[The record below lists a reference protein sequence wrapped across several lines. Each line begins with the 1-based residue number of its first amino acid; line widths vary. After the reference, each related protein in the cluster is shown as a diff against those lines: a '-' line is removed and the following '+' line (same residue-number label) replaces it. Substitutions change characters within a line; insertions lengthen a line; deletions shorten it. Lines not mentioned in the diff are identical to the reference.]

1 AVAGAGEKLNRS
13 YFLLVLLS
21 TRRPVA
27 LAASAAVVLAGTITL
42 LGWSLGI
49 DFLKRGIGDGVAM
62 NPATATCF
70 ILAGL
75 ALFLLRIEPAAMPIR
90 RFAIG
95 LAITVGLIALVRLA
109 GYLFDTAV
117 GIDQLLFS
125 DQLADAIAGRP
136 NRMAPN
142 TAVAF
147 LGAGIALLTLDVE
160 TRRGLRPAQLVSIAI
175 SLLALQALL
184 GYAYGGVFLIKP
196 ASFIPMAFNTATAFL
211 VLSVGMIAARPGRGI
226 LALPARWS
234 LRRRVNLAFGGA
246 LVVLM
251 LSGIAAVWTNF
262 HGTAAA
268 RERGFANRRR
278 FALLRLESLIEG
290 ALRGERG
297 YLLTGDSVFLRPYR
311 MARDSLPAVLSATD
325 ALFDE
330 LPAAALRFGALRPV
344 LERALGVFSNTIEL
358 HQAGNRTAALT
369 IVRRGDGRVLMD
381 SIRTAI
387 GGMLADDEARA
398 GIYDLR
404 AQRADRLALLATVGV
419 GLLAVLLLLGGTL
432 TINRDITKRE
442 EAEAALRSSESRLAD
457 QYRRLQEL
465 EALRDNLVHMLV
477 HDLRSPLTALRAN
490 LDFARLGVDS
500 RDADL
505 AETLD
510 DALTATTKMTEM
522 VSDVLDVSRLES
534 GQMPLQRTDTDLAL
548 LAAEAVALVG
558 ASAGGGRVQ
567 LEALRPGIRA
577 RCDAD
582 LIRRVIANLVAN
594 AMKFTPPPPEGS
606 IVVRID
612 AHEGL
617 AQVSVVDSGSG
628 IPAEY
633 HDRIFEKF
641 GQVEA
646 KRAGA
651 QRSSGL
657 GLTFCKLA
665 VEAHGGVIGV
675 QSGSGRGS
683 VFTFTL
689 PDAGRR

>member
-1 AVAGAGEKLNRS
+1 VAAFRS
-13 YFLLVLLS
+13 YFLQVLLS
-21 TRRPVA
+21 AKRPVA
-27 LAASAAVVLAGTITL
+27 FAASAAVVLAGTVTL
-42 LGWSLGI
+42 LGWSFEI

-62 NPATATCF
+62 NPATAICF
-70 ILAGL
+70 ILAGVSL
-75 ALFLLRIEPAAMPIR
+75 WLLRLEPVPTAIR
-90 RFAIG
+90 RVAIA

-109 GYLFDTAV
+109 GYVFNTAV

-125 DQLADAIAGRP
+125 DRLADAIAGRP

-147 LGAGIALLTLDVE
+147 LGASAALLTLEVE
-160 TRRGLRPAQLVSIAI
+160 THRGLRPAQLLSTAI

-184 GYAYGGVFLIKP
+184 GYAYGGAFLIKP
-196 ASFIPMAFNTATAFL
+196 ASFIPMAFNTAAAFL
-211 VLSVGMIAARPGRGI
+211 VLSVGVLAARPGRGL

-246 LVVLM
+246 LVVLV
-251 LSGIAAVWTNF
+251 LSGVAAVWTNF
-262 HGTAAA
+262 QGTVAA

-278 FALLRLESLIEG
+278 IALLRLQSVMEE

-297 YLLTGDSVFLRPYR
+297 YLLTGDSVFLGPYST
-311 MARDSLPAVLSATD
+311 ARDSLPTVLSGADT
-325 ALFDE
+325 LFHE
-330 LPAAALRFGALRPV
+330 LPAAPPRFDALHPV
-344 LERALGVFSNTIEL
+344 LERAIAVFSQTIQL
-358 HQAGNRTAALT
+358 DQAGNRTAAMT
-369 IVRRGDGRVLMD
+369 IVRRGEGRVLMD

-387 GGMLADDEARA
+387 GGLLADDAVRA

-419 GLLAVLLLLGGTL
+419 GLLAALLLLGGTV

-442 EAEAALRSSESRLAD
+442 AAEAALRLSESRLAD

-490 LDFARLGVDS
+490 LDLARMSVETS
-500 RDADL
+500 DADL

-510 DALTATTKMTEM
+510 EARTATTKMTEM

-534 GQMPLQRTDTDLAL
+534 GQMPLQRTDTDLAA

-558 ASAGGGRVQ
+558 ASEGRVQ
-567 LEALRPGIRA
+567 LEVARPAVHA
-577 RCDAD
+577 RCDAS

-594 AMKFTPPPPEGS
+594 AMKFTPPPPEGV
-606 IVVRID
+606 IIVRIQGD
-612 AHEGL
+612 EGV
-617 AQVSVVDSGSG
+617 AQVSVADSGSG

-665 VEAHGGVIGV
+665 VEAHGGRIRV
-675 QSGSGRGS
+675 QSGNVRGS

-689 PDAGRR
+689 PDG